1 MKSHAK
7 RNNIGYDMN
16 NTEFQ
21 RNRNKTIQSKLK
33 SAIKESNNSKI
44 TERYSFVNHRI
55 LPTELK
61 DISNKIKSS
70 DKLHKQMIDNCKI
83 NKKSKLS
90 KPHRHHFIFDETM
103 GLDCV
108 VEKLDTWRK
117 DYPSKYFVKRTFKDK
132 NGKGKMMVELT
143 ELFMCRDCE
152 VFSWSDN
159 RILIDYDIFSLFNSR
174 GLV

>member
-1 MKSHAK
+1 
-7 RNNIGYDMN
+7 MN

-83 NKKSKLS
+83 NKKSKLFF
-90 KPHRHHFIFDETM
+90 FIFPFED
-103 GLDCV
+103 
-108 VEKLDTWRK
+108 
-117 DYPSKYFVKRTFKDK
+117 S
-132 NGKGKMMVELT
+132 
-143 ELFMCRDCE
+143 
-152 VFSWSDN
+152 
-159 RILIDYDIFSLFNSR
+159 I
-174 GLV
+174 